1 MPDLALHEL
10 ATEGTGGAAGCD
22 STSTVCLS
30 SDRFCPGSPGSQT
43 LMDAPSHRLQSRYK
57 SNCDRKSS
65 IVTLC
70 AWRMCARAPGWF
82 RDAALEL
89 VTIRMWLPRW
99 WSME

>member
-30 SDRFCPGSPGSQT
+30 SDRFWPGSPGSQT

-57 SNCDRKSS
+57 SNCNRKSS
-65 IVTLC
+65 IVTLWC
-70 AWRMCARAPGWF
+70 PANVR
-82 RDAALEL
+82 
-89 VTIRMWLPRW
+89 
-99 WSME
+99 

>member
-43 LMDAPSHRLQSRYK
+43 LMDAPP
-57 SNCDRKSS
+57 
-65 IVTLC
+65 IVFN
-70 AWRMCARAPGWF
+70 R
-82 RDAALEL
+82 
-89 VTIRMWLPRW
+89 VTNPIAIGNLR
-99 WSME
+99 